1 MALTEYGVN
10 ANEAVKLWSRT
21 IWEETIKAA
30 VMMDLVG
37 TDTDSVVTAQE
48 ELSKSAGDRIRMP
61 LRMALL
67 GDGVEG
73 DSTLENNEER
83 LLTYTDD
90 LIINQLRHAVRSSG
104 EMTEQRVPWNLREQG
119 MNGLRDWWA
128 ERLDVSIINQLS
140 GNTAITD
147 TKYSG
152 HNATIAPSTTSG
164 NTRILFGG
172 GTSTTENSLSIG
184 SETFSLTYIDR
195 ALLQAQV
202 ATPALRKANTPWG
215 KKYVWIG
222 HPRQIRDLQI
232 TNVAATVN
240 WFTIQQAMLQG
251 GQEKKSN
258 GIFSGALGTY
268 KDVILLSDNRIPAA
282 PNTTNVFRSL
292 FCGAQAGLMG
302 YGKRYGN
309 RRMSWKEKLFDFDNQ
324 LGIKAGMIWGCK
336 KTVFNSRDH
345 GVIVVSSYGQPV

>member
-1 MALTEYGVN
+1 M
-10 ANEAVKLWSRT
+10 
-21 IWEETIKAA
+21 
-30 VMMDLVG
+30 
-37 TDTDSVVTAQE
+37 
-48 ELSKSAGDRIRMP
+48 
-61 LRMALL
+61 
-67 GDGVEG
+67 
-73 DSTLENNEER
+73 
-83 LLTYTDD
+83 
-90 LIINQLRHAVRSSG
+90 
-104 EMTEQRVPWNLREQG
+104 
-119 MNGLRDWWA
+119 
-128 ERLDVSIINQLS
+128 
-140 GNTAITD
+140 
-147 TKYSG
+147 
-152 HNATIAPSTTSG
+152 
-164 NTRILFGG
+164 
-172 GTSTTENSLSIG
+172 
-184 SETFSLTYIDR
+184 
-195 ALLQAQV
+195 

-292 FCGAQAGLMG
+292 FCGAQAALMG

-345 GVIVVSSYGQPV
+345 GVIVVSSYGQPVYPKERTDMATLSSPQVASGWTPRVQEKGVFSIGGEYTVTSTLASGDVIRMLKVPDGVTVLGINLGYTNLPGYDTGVIQMQFNVGDGADTNRFCESHTVGAVKNRFDLCTQDMNTKLDALPYKYDFSDNDPDHFDTVDIQVIVMASNSGTIAGTIKMVALCTMDYP